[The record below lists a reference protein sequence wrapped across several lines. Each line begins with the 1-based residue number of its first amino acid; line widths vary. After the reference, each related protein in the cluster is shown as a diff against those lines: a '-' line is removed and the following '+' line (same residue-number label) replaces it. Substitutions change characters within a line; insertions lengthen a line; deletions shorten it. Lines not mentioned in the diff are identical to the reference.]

1 MRIGS
6 ALLHFLGGDEDS
18 KGLAGGVKEQV
29 VLEQDDNREIVRQ
42 TVSDVITDRKAKK
55 ERREAIINAHATNID
70 ALRNNNYNF
79 ENSVSIAAAGQTD
92 NYVKYANEYG
102 GDVND
107 LWNYTSNVA
116 LDTGLTTRQVAEQ
129 LTGPLIYSDIQ
140 YGDLTPSTGILGK
153 LGIAPNLGKQVQK
166 RVDMLSPI
174 DPRDAEMKKLLVSGS
189 GTAATAAL
197 EDTSTP
203 RDFDLEN
210 EILPLLL
217 KRGPVDKPDAM
228 TAETVEQ
235 GNLTDTEFAN
245 LKNLLGFA
253 NREFSIT
260 QKIGAEGAGSTSVQM
275 YVNFLSGIA
284 GEIAAEQAMPNPDLV
299 KLDQIKEKYSE
310 MYNQIPDDIKDT
322 VGKEIMLKF
331 GTM

>member
-1 MRIGS
+1 MKIGS

-18 KGLAGGVKEQV
+18 KGLAGGLKEQV

-42 TVSDVITDRKAKK
+42 TVSDVITDRKAKR

-92 NYVKYANEYG
+92 NYVKYANEYD

-116 LDTGLTTRQVAEQ
+116 LDTGLSTREVAEQ

-153 LGIAPNLGKQVQK
+153 LGIAPNLGKDVQK

-174 DPRDAEMKKLLVSGS
+174 DPRDAEMKKLLVSGQ
-189 GTAATAAL
+189 GTALVADL
-197 EDTSTP
+197 EDTTTP
-203 RDFDLEN
+203 RDFDLDN

-217 KRGPVDKPDAM
+217 KRGPVEKPNAM
-228 TAETVEQ
+228 TSETVEQ
-235 GNLTDTEFAN
+235 GKLTNEEFAN
-245 LKNLLGFA
+245 LKNLLGYA

-260 QKIGAEGAGSTSVQM
+260 EK
-275 YVNFLSGIA
+275 
-284 GEIAAEQAMPNPDLV
+284 IAAGGGDSPATTALVNKFIVDRKLIQQLELQKNSQATAQADAL
-299 KLDQIKEKYSE
+299 Q
-310 MYNQIPDDIKDT
+310 
-322 VGKEIMLKF
+322 LKF
-331 GTM
+331 NEEFNNLAPKLQTKVMEALRKEGFT